1 MGESYFDTENASRI
15 ILLYPHIPSLDSWNR
30 GQRLT
35 DYCTLQGHA
44 SQVPL
49 PAILGSLRGSAP
61 QRGSRGPLS
70 QTLFFCKRVMKEK
83 RAHLGQGGE
92 EQNLRSSHQAEKLY
106 LFGGQSQWMHLVYSG
121 RTGRSNSKS
130 SCQESMGIRRKRWPF
145 SYWESSCRAAP

>member
-44 SQVPL
+44 SQAPL

-61 QRGSRGPLS
+61 QRGSRGLAPWPQRS
-70 QTLFFCKRVMKEK
+70 AQTALARRE
-83 RAHLGQGGE
+83 GE
-92 EQNLRSSHQAEKLY
+92 SFREREGTHRNAWLPPSL
-106 LFGGQSQWMHLVYSG
+106 
-121 RTGRSNSKS
+121 
-130 SCQESMGIRRKRWPF
+130 
-145 SYWESSCRAAP
+145 